1 MECSIRGAGRDYR
14 AESCTVRIKIFIV
27 TLRTMG
33 NTGNLIRGLLS
44 DLCLEKESLWLQRG

>member
-1 MECSIRGAGRDYR
+1 MECSIRGAGRDYH
-14 AESCTVRIKIFIV
+14 AESCTVCIKIFIV